1 MTLQRDDPS
10 RNDDL
15 PRGAFVYQSLRESLR
30 FGEFKA
36 GQKIREVDIC
46 HRFNVSRTPVR
57 EALKLLHADGFLTAS
72 PGGRLTVAGMNL
84 DQAEEIYEM
93 RETVEGLAARL
104 AARKANTTDIVALSN
119 IIDEQIKCIG
129 DSKKILRVNDK
140 FHVKIYE
147 ISRNRYIMK
156 TADLLLNSIGMIR
169 IATSDRFSYSEESYK
184 QHCQIFS
191 AIERGDTQGAED
203 AARHHIRE
211 GRRMR
216 IMLLM
221 EIETMKKQEP

>member
-1 MTLQRDDPS
+1 LTAKPDNLE

-15 PRGAFVYQSLRESLR
+15 PRGAFVYQNLRESLR
-30 FGEFKA
+30 FGEFKP
-36 GQKIREVDIC
+36 GEKIREVDIC
-46 HRFNVSRTPVR
+46 RRFNVSRTPVR
-57 EALKLLHADGFLTAS
+57 EALKLLLADGFLAAA
-72 PGGRLTVAGMNL
+72 PGGRLAVAGIDL
-84 DQAEEIYEM
+84 EQAEEIYEM

-104 AARKANTTDIVALSN
+104 AARKAKTTDIVELSG
-119 IIDEQIKCIG
+119 ILDEHARSLG
-129 DSKKILRVNDK
+129 NDNRSLRINDR
-140 FHVKIYE
+140 FHMKIYE
-147 ISRNRYIMK
+147 ISRNRYILK

-169 IATSDRFSYSEESYK
+169 IATSDRFSYKDESYN
-184 QHCQIFS
+184 QHRAIFS

-221 EIETMKKQEP
+221 EIENMKGQEP

>member
-1 MTLQRDDPS
+1 MTIQRDDP
-10 RNDDL
+10 NHDDL

-46 HRFNVSRTPVR
+46 RRFNVSRTPVR
-57 EALKLLHADGFLTAS
+57 EALKLLHADGFLTAA
-72 PGGRLTVAGMNL
+72 PGGRLAVAGVNL

-104 AARKANTTDIVALSN
+104 AARKAKTADIVELSK
-119 IIDEQIKCIG
+119 IIDEQMKCAG
-129 DSKKILRVNDK
+129 DNNKLLRANDK

-169 IATSDRFSYSEESYK
+169 IATSDRFSYSEESCK

-211 GRRMR
+211 GRRTR

-221 EIETMKKQEP
+221 EIEAVKGREP